1 MKYLLIYLPTVIS
14 FIFGISSDVKF
25 NVKDPVYYWLIG
37 SFGGFLTGL
46 LIMII
51 K

>member
-1 MKYLLIYLPTVIS
+1 MKEFLVYLPIVIS

-46 LIMII
+46 LMII